1 MPFCNSN
8 DLHGKLKFSI
18 FHVGRLSYK
27 KASKNENFHTKI
39 ILGESMGSKLSKTVL
54 GMSVGGLERIL
65 RHSPCWSEIVKN
77 HEKSWFFAFFAKP
90 LDHVLHHKFG
100 SKRFKNIWGSV
111 LESLWSVLSISKF
124 FFKNLALFATRT
136 VSSNFITKTRH
147 FFRYT
152 VLVTKR
158 HQKCKKLHQQNHI
171 LKVCVLSFQ
180 NPVLECLYDLWLWF
194 YAHLKL

>member
-1 MPFCNSN
+1 MHSLF
-8 DLHGKLKFSI
+8 FTFFAMSI

-39 ILGESMGSKLSKTVL
+39 IFGESMGSKLSKTVL

-77 HEKSWFFAFFAKP
+77 HKKSWFFAFFAKP
-90 LDHVLHHKFG
+90 LDHVLHHIFG

-124 FFKNLALFATRT
+124 FQKFGTFCNPNGILQFHHKNPT
-136 VSSNFITKTRH
+136 
-147 FFRYT
+147 FFPLYRSGY
-152 VLVTKR
+152 
-158 HQKCKKLHQQNHI
+158 KKAS
-171 LKVCVLSFQ
+171 KM
-180 NPVLECLYDLWLWF
+180 
-194 YAHLKL
+194 

>member
-1 MPFCNSN
+1 M
-8 DLHGKLKFSI
+8 KI
-18 FHVGRLSYK
+18 FTH
-27 KASKNENFHTKI
+27 KI

-77 HEKSWFFAFFAKP
+77 HKKSWFFAFFAKP

-124 FFKNLALFATRT
+124 FFLKNLALFATRT

-147 FFRYT
+147 FSVIPFW
-152 VLVTKR
+152 L
-158 HQKCKKLHQQNHI
+158 QKGIKNVKNCINKIISWK
-171 LKVCVLSFQ
+171 
-180 NPVLECLYDLWLWF
+180 
-194 YAHLKL
+194 YAFWAFKIRF